1 MTDTP
6 DTSRLLASA
15 ALDNEVTADERA
27 QVDASE
33 SLTAEVATYRALRRH
48 LAEVDVPSD
57 VREAGIAAAL
67 AVFDAMMLDVDLIDV
82 DLTDAHPTDAHPT
95 DEETRS
101 NVVSMQARRRRQI
114 RWLGGVAAAAIV
126 AVLGIVV
133 VNANSSNGKHLSST
147 AEPAP
152 RVASASPNETSSDQ
166 SAKQPDATSAAESA
180 NGGAQ
185 SDPAANPANGTAAA
199 GGAVVATAAIA
210 TSAGPATSAGV
221 GIDPWADAPSFDGAV
236 ALAAFA
242 LAPGSPLSATA
253 DSGTRTSASAPTSG
267 HSSSGSTAS
276 STAASTAGATATIP
290 VLPAIV
296 TTTSTFAASATTAA
310 ATTSA
315 ATTAAG
321 AATRAPLPVDSIVME
336 RAYAVCNTG
345 GHPTIA
351 ALYIGIRV
359 IIVRDDSTS
368 QLQILDP
375 QTCAITSAIAV
386 S

>member
-33 SLTAEVATYRALRRH
+33 SLTAEVATYRALRRD

-67 AVFDAMMLDVDLIDV
+67 AAFDAMMLDVNLI
-82 DLTDAHPTDAHPT
+82 DAHPT

-101 NVVSMQARRRRQI
+101 NVVSMQARRRRQF

-133 VNANSSNGKHLSST
+133 VNANSSNGKNLSST

-152 RVASASPNETSSDQ
+152 RVTSASPNETSSDQ
-166 SAKQPDATSAAESA
+166 SGKQPDATSAADSA

-185 SDPAANPANGTAAA
+185 SNPAAIPGNGTAEA

-210 TSAGPATSAGV
+210 PSAGPAASAGV

-276 STAASTAGATATIP
+276 STGSSTAASTAGATATIP
-290 VLPAIV
+290 VLAAIV

-310 ATTSA
+310 AATSA

-321 AATRAPLPVDSIVME
+321 AATPAPLPVGSIVME
-336 RAYAVCNTG
+336 RADAVCNTG

-351 ALYIGIRV
+351 AIYIGRRV
-359 IIVRDDSTS
+359 IIVRDDATS

>member
-33 SLTAEVATYRALRRH
+33 SLTAEVATYRALRRD

-67 AVFDAMMLDVDLIDV
+67 AVFDAMMLDVNLIDAN
-82 DLTDAHPTDAHPT
+82 LIDAHPT

-101 NVVSMQARRRRQI
+101 NVVSMQARRRRQF

-133 VNANSSNGKHLSST
+133 VNANSSNGKNLSST

-166 SAKQPDATSAAESA
+166 SGKQPDATSAADSA

-185 SDPAANPANGTAAA
+185 SNPAAIPGNGTAEA

-210 TSAGPATSAGV
+210 PSAGPAASAGV

-267 HSSSGSTAS
+267 HSSSGSTAGSTASSTAS

-290 VLPAIV
+290 VLAAIV

-310 ATTSA
+310 
-315 ATTAAG
+315 G
-321 AATRAPLPVDSIVME
+321 AATPAPLPVGSIVME
-336 RAYAVCNTG
+336 RADAVCNTG

-351 ALYIGIRV
+351 AIYIGRRV
-359 IIVRDDSTS
+359 IIVRDDATS